1 MRLRVVA
8 CVVAVIGL
16 AMPVHAMS
24 LRDAVQLAVSTHP
37 AVGAARAA
45 ERARIWDF
53 KAAKSRLYPTLNV
66 SGDAG
71 AQLVNEPNF
80 LTNEENDRW
89 DFRRM
94 ISAELTQ
101 VLFDG
106 WDRSNDI
113 YRSAATVD
121 AAALRLLER
130 SEALGLD
137 AVEAYIDVQRHSQ
150 ILAVAQTNRRRLQ
163 SILGLVR
170 DLSSGGKVPRSDVE
184 QAVERVSAA
193 DAIIAQI
200 EQALAE
206 AKAKF
211 VQVIGKEPKKLDA
224 VAYPRNLPASPQSA
238 YNTALESNPAI
249 QAAGAEAE
257 AAYYAKEQAKSAYFP
272 TISLQGR
279 SSYGY
284 DIDGVEG
291 KDVDVTGLVVL
302 SWNLFNGNA
311 TSYRTQALGEELN
324 RARYQQEEAARKT
337 RETIDRTYAAYVIGK
352 ERVEAAQQQVNS
364 NQSLVKQYREE
375 YKLAKRSLLDLLDSE
390 TALFNSQFQLASAKA
405 VRLFS
410 AYHLLAATGRLLN
423 SLGVEAPAES
433 YVQVPDLSKTSPF
446 NVDIEPLRLE

>member
-1 MRLRVVA
+1 M
-8 CVVAVIGL
+8 IGL
-16 AMPVHAMS
+16 AMPSYAMS
-24 LRDAVQLAVSTHP
+24 LRDAVQTTVSTHP
-37 AVGAARAA
+37 AVGAAAAA

-53 KAAKSRLYPTLNV
+53 KAAKSRLYPSLDVT
-66 SGDAG
+66 GDAG
-71 AQLVNEPNF
+71 AQYVDQPDYLSANEDNQ
-80 LTNEENDRW
+80 W

-121 AAALRLLER
+121 AGALRLLER

-150 ILAVAQTNRRRLQ
+150 ILGVAHTNRKRLQ

-184 QAVERVSAA
+184 QAIERVAAA

-200 EQALAE
+200 EQALEE
-206 AKAKF
+206 ARAKF
-211 VQVIGKEPKKLDA
+211 RQVIGREPKNLQA
-224 VAYPRNLPASPQSA
+224 VAYPRNLPGSPQSA
-238 YNTALESNPAI
+238 YDTALANNPAI

-257 AAYYAKEQAKSAYFP
+257 AAYFAKEQAKSSYYP
-272 TISLQGR
+272 TISLRG
-279 SSYGY
+279 STSYGY

-291 KDVDVTGLVVL
+291 KDVDISGVVVL

-324 RARYQQEEAARKT
+324 RARYQQEEEARKT
-337 RETIDRTYAAYVIGK
+337 RETIDKTYAAYVIGK
-352 ERVEAAQQQVNS
+352 ERVDAAEQQVNS
-364 NQSLVKQYREE
+364 NQRLVKQYREE

-410 AYHLLAATGRLLN
+410 AYHLQAATGRLLS
-423 SLGVEAPAES
+423 SLGVEAPAEG
-433 YVQVPDLSKTSPF
+433 YVQVPDLSNTSPL
-446 NVDIEPLRLE
+446 NVDIEPIRLE

>member
-1 MRLRVVA
+1 MRLRVIA
-8 CVVAVIGL
+8 CILAVIGP
-16 AMPVHAMS
+16 AMPAYAMS
-24 LRDAVQLAVSTHP
+24 LRDAVQIAVSTHP
-37 AVGAARAA
+37 TVGAARAA

-53 KAAKSRLYPTLNV
+53 KAAKSRLYPKLDV

-71 AQLVNEPNF
+71 AQYVDQPNY
-80 LTNEENDRW
+80 LTPEEDDQW

-121 AAALRLLER
+121 AAALRLLES
-130 SEALGLD
+130 SEAMGLD

-150 ILAVAQTNRRRLQ
+150 ILAVAQQNRRRLQ

-170 DLSSGGKVPRSDVE
+170 DLAGGGKVPRSDVE
-184 QAVERVSAA
+184 QAIERVAAA

-200 EQALAE
+200 EQALDE

-211 VQVIGKEPKKLDA
+211 RQVIGKEPKKLEA

-238 YNTALESNPAI
+238 YNTALENNPAI

-257 AAYYAKEQAKSAYFP
+257 AAYYAKEQAKSSYYP

-279 SSYGY
+279 TSYGY

-324 RARYQQEEAARKT
+324 RARYRQEEIARKT

-352 ERVEAAQQQVNS
+352 DRVSAAEQQVNS

-410 AYHLLAATGRLLN
+410 AYHLLAATGRLLS
-423 SLGVEAPAES
+423 SLGVKAPAES

-446 NVDIEPLRLE
+446 NVDIEPLRLD